1 MRFIGNKGKYLPRM
15 IENKN
20 DALKSASLLL
30 LDLFRGKLS
39 SKVEHKGVAAVIGS
53 SFPHMVLI
61 S

>member
-1 MRFIGNKGKYLPRM
+1 M

-20 DALKSASLLL
+20 DALKSASLPL

-39 SKVEHKGVAAVIGS
+39 SKVEHKSVAAVIGS